1 MRRLEIALAAM
12 ILVGC
17 ASTGGTEQKSAQ
29 PAQATAPYQLSETGK
44 QSLNLAQ
51 GYLGL
56 GQLDKASE
64 WANKALASDPK
75 SADAHALVGMIA
87 ARNGDVK
94 KAGAEF
100 DRALKLAPN
109 NGAILNAHAS
119 WICERGQTAQADQEF
134 ALALQDPT
142 YTRPVQ
148 ALSNAGKCA
157 LGSDQLVKAEGYFR
171 RALVIAP
178 EDRSLLYLMAE
189 TELRLGKIMEAQA
202 FIQRRDDM
210 ESNAETLALAAR
222 IEDAAGNSLAAA
234 RYRKRL
240 QIEFPNYVPTGEG
253 AKQP

>member
-1 MRRLEIALAAM
+1 MRRLEIVLGAL

-17 ASTGGTEQKSAQ
+17 SSTGGAEQKSAQ
-29 PAQATAPYQLSETGK
+29 PAQPAAGYRLSETGK
-44 QSLNLAQ
+44 RDLNLAQ

-56 GQLDKASE
+56 DQLDKASE
-64 WANKALASDPK
+64 WVNKALASDPK
-75 SADAHALVGMIA
+75 SAEVHALAGMIA
-87 ARNGDVK
+87 ARKGDLK

-119 WICERGQTAQADQEF
+119 WICEQGQAEQADREF

-157 LGSDQLVKAEGYFR
+157 LGTGQLIKAEGYFR
-171 RALVIAP
+171 RALVMAP
-178 EDRSLLYLMAE
+178 EDRSLLYLMAD
-189 TELRLGKIMEAQA
+189 TELKLGKIMEAQA

-210 ESNAETLALAAR
+210 ESDAQTLALAAR
-222 IEDAAGNSLAAA
+222 IEDAAGNGIAAA

-240 QIEFPNYVPTGEG
+240 QIEFPEYVPTGEG

>member
-1 MRRLEIALAAM
+1 MRRLELLLVVTILA
-12 ILVGC
+12 GC
-17 ASTGGTEQKSAQ
+17 AATGGATQK
-29 PAQATAPYQLSETGK
+29 PAPPAAVHQMSETGRRD
-44 QSLNLAQ
+44 LNLAQ
-51 GYLGL
+51 GYLGM
-56 GQLDKASE
+56 GDLDKASE

-75 SADAHALVGMIA
+75 SADVRVLVAMIA
-87 ARNGDVK
+87 ARNGDSK

-109 NGAILNAHAS
+109 NGAVLNAHAS
-119 WICERGQTAQADQEF
+119 WICELGQADLADQEF
-134 ALALQDPT
+134 SLALQDPN
-142 YTRPVQ
+142 YTRPFQ
-148 ALSNAGKCA
+148 ALANAGKCA
-157 LGSDQLVKAEGYFR
+157 LGSGQLVKAEGYFR
-171 RALVIAP
+171 RALVLSP
-178 EDRSLLYLMAE
+178 EDRAVLYLMAD

-210 ESNAETLALAAR
+210 ESDAQTLALAAR

>member
-1 MRRLEIALAAM
+1 MRRLELSLVLVMLAA
-12 ILVGC
+12 C
-17 ASTGGTEQKSAQ
+17 ASTGGTTPQ
-29 PAQATAPYQLSETGK
+29 PAKPAAVYQLSETGK
-44 QSLNLAQ
+44 RDLNLAQ
-51 GYLGL
+51 GYLGV

-75 SADAHALVGMIA
+75 SADVRVLVGMIA
-87 ARNGDVK
+87 ARNGDTK

-119 WICERGQTAQADQEF
+119 WICELGQTEQAEQEF
-134 ALALQDPT
+134 SLALQDPN
-142 YTRPVQ
+142 YTRPFQ
-148 ALSNAGKCA
+148 ALANAGKCA
-157 LGSDQLVKAEGYFR
+157 LGSGQLIRAEGYFR
-171 RALVIAP
+171 RALVLSP
-178 EDRSLLYLMAE
+178 EDRAVLYLMAD

-210 ESNAETLALAAR
+210 ESDAQTLALAAR
-222 IEDAAGNSLAAA
+222 IEDAAGNALAAA

-240 QIEFPNYVPTGEG
+240 QLEFPNYVPTGEG